1 MDEQLTK
8 KKDEV
13 YMLHGQIHN
22 NNVKISTDKAL
33 IAQMN
38 ADCRNLADDN
48 IFLQEEIAHLERER
62 KYAQDSCKTIM
73 KSINKEHK
81 DFKKLE
87 HSNQAVVDLNKE
99 LETKIGGTEKLIE
112 ELI

>member
-1 MDEQLTK
+1 
-8 KKDEV
+8 
-13 YMLHGQIHN
+13 
-22 NNVKISTDKAL
+22 
-33 IAQMN
+33 MN